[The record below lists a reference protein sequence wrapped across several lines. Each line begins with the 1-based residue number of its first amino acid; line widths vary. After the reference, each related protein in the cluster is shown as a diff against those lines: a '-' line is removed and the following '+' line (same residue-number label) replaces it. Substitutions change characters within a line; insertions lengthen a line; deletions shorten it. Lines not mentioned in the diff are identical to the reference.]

1 MAEDDAALGE
11 DSGEGRVRDIGEDDG
26 IAGTDEE
33 RTDNCSL
40 HSTVVQFSRASP
52 RCNAR
57 AIAAKMPEQ
66 RHSAF
71 GWRGV
76 KIAPR
81 LVCCPRARSVVAF
94 LRVEQTQMSWQ
105 WAARRK
111 ASDDHMPATFFLP
124 DIMRPVVRSDIADK
138 QTSRLQLDLHR
149 CIRVISLP
157 SLLSP
162 PLDLP
167 LQIRR
172 RRRN

>member
-1 MAEDDAALGE
+1 MAEDDAALRE
-11 DSGEGRVRDIGEDDG
+11 DSEEGRVREISGMM
-26 IAGTDEE
+26 ASQE
-33 RTDNCSL
+33 RTRSERTTVHCTRR
-40 HSTVVQFSRASP
+40 STVL
-52 RCNAR
+52 AR
-57 AIAAKMPEQ
+57 APPAAKMPEQ

-71 GWRGV
+71 GCRGV

-162 PLDLP
+162 PSRLTSP
-167 LQIRR
+167 
-172 RRRN
+172 NTAPPS